1 LYKSLIYEPAI
12 TLYLVRVDR
21 VRQAESINQD
31 GEPLSRWRTVKS
43 TGHEGNMRNKRLLV
57 VDDNTD
63 AADSMA
69 MLLETFGY
77 EVRIAYDLASAV
89 RDATTFVPHVALLD
103 LSQPEPDG
111 IEVARRLQQM
121 DQTREIILIALSG
134 YGQPA
139 DVARTRE
146 AGFSHHLVKP
156 ADAASVHELIK
167 SMELKGSSE
176 LP

>member
-1 LYKSLIYEPAI
+1 
-12 TLYLVRVDR
+12 
-21 VRQAESINQD
+21 
-31 GEPLSRWRTVKS
+31 
-43 TGHEGNMRNKRLLV
+43 MRATRENKRLLV

-63 AADSMA
+63 TADSMA

-77 EVRIAYDLASAV
+77 EVRVAYDLASAIQE
-89 RDATTFVPHVALLD
+89 AAAFVPHVALLD

-111 IEVARRLQQM
+111 IEVARRLEQM
-121 DQTREIILIALSG
+121 GQTRKIILIALSG

-156 ADAASVHELIK
+156 ADASSIHELIK
-167 SMELKGSSE
+167 SMELSGS
-176 LP
+176 

>member
-1 LYKSLIYEPAI
+1 MA
-12 TLYLVRVDR
+12 
-21 VRQAESINQD
+21 
-31 GEPLSRWRTVKS
+31 SRLKATD
-43 TGHEGNMRNKRLLV
+43 HEGNMGNKRLLV

-69 MLLETFGY
+69 MLLESFGY
-77 EVRIAYDLASAV
+77 EVRVAYDLTSAV
-89 RDATTFVPHVALLD
+89 REAAAFVPHIALLD

-121 DQTREIILIALSG
+121 DQTRKIILIALSG

-156 ADAASVHELIK
+156 ADASSIHELIK
-167 SMELKGSSE
+167 SMDLRGS
-176 LP
+176 